1 MEECVKLFAVFLK
14 ADTDCSF
21 LLTSRRG
28 DLFNKFGSYLSGF
41 FFIVDMSMGRI
52 EGRSGIECQDQ
63 IETRSN
69 KCLKH

>member
-21 LLTSRRG
+21 LLTSRGER
-28 DLFNKFGSYLSGF
+28 FVQQVQGSYLSGF

-69 KCLKH
+69 KCL